1 MKMGETRGPKHLSF
15 LLRGGLVVKPCS
27 GSGTEFWESCVK
39 CGREGKKDIN
49 RRIDRDWRNSK
60 REGKGERE
68 GGEEGEKGGGKGRG
82 GGRID

>member
-60 REGKGERE
+60 RRKGRE
-68 GGEEGEKGGGKGRG
+68 SSRGEEGK
-82 GGRID
+82 